1 MPFDPTFV
9 GLAIFLIPVG
19 LSRLHPALVCV
30 CVCARS
36 PVQGAGGCDSQPL
49 ETLFGDFIDAC
60 LQHSGVLGTLQLCHI
75 RTSWQH
81 LFLSLWRGT
90 ELPPC
95 CHKSFATL
103 LPAVFA
109 GSQGLQG
116 LPTLLLWQSFV
127 SLVLQFS
134 FDTGPVSSP
143 SLSRPCTS
151 EHVMP
156 ELCSEAFF

>member
-9 GLAIFLIPVG
+9 GLAIFPIPVG

-95 CHKSFATL
+95 CHKVLPLFSPLCLQTHKAFRVCPHCCCGSL
-103 LPAVFA
+103 LC
-109 GSQGLQG
+109 
-116 LPTLLLWQSFV
+116 LLCCN
-127 SLVLQFS
+127 LVL
-134 FDTGPVSSP
+134 TLV
-143 SLSRPCTS
+143 PCPHLPCPD
-151 EHVMP
+151 HVQANM
-156 ELCSEAFF
+156 